1 MEITAFFSYFL
12 QKIKVFQK
20 KVAKK
25 FAHFRK
31 THYLCTRNREIER
44 TASVAQLVRAP
55 DC

>member
-25 FAHFRK
+25 FAQFRK
-31 THYLCTRNREIER
+31 THYLCTRKSEMTRILL
-44 TASVAQLVRAP
+44 Q
-55 DC
+55 